1 MKKYIYTAVILVGFV
16 LTTSCEDFLT
26 TDNKSNVTDKEY
38 FSTKTGFE
46 SLVSNAYS
54 TLRDVYA
61 VSSYTTYFNAGTDMY
76 DKTDFFATFTCPKQR
91 HVVWFDLCPFVH
103 HVVGKVEIFWYD
115 KLQMLL
121 EVLL

>member
-46 SLVSNAYS
+46 SLVSNAYVRVVS
-54 TLRDVYA
+54 RETLLYEMFMQYPVILLILMQVRICTLMGVII
-61 VSSYTTYFNAGTDMY
+61 SMMSCMNM
-76 DKTDFFATFTCPKQR
+76 
-91 HVVWFDLCPFVH
+91 
-103 HVVGKVEIFWYD
+103 
-115 KLQMLL
+115 KL
-121 EVLL
+121 

>member
-46 SLVSNAYS
+46 SLVSNAYIILMKVRIC
-54 TLRDVYA
+54 TLMGVII
-61 VSSYTTYFNAGTDMY
+61 SMMSCMNM
-76 DKTDFFATFTCPKQR
+76 
-91 HVVWFDLCPFVH
+91 
-103 HVVGKVEIFWYD
+103 
-115 KLQMLL
+115 KL
-121 EVLL
+121 

>member
-46 SLVSNAYS
+46 SLVSNAYN
-54 TLRDVYA
+54 
-61 VSSYTTYFNAGTDMY
+61 VSSG
-76 DKTDFFATFTCPKQR
+76 
-91 HVVWFDLCPFVH
+91 
-103 HVVGKVEIFWYD
+103 
-115 KLQMLL
+115 
-121 EVLL
+121 